1 MFYAIGLDGEKS
13 SPTTTRPLDISY
25 SMNTPGSSFSGATTA
40 STCSSSKHSSAMSAT
55 LSSDIN
61 PAVNAQ
67 SVQTSS
73 MQENSQG
80 EDQITSQ
87 VEKGNITG
95 KTNTRGR
102 GKKNQ

>member
-1 MFYAIGLDGEKS
+1 MFYAIGLDEEKS
-13 SPTTTRPLDISY
+13 SPITTRTLDISY

-40 STCSSSKHSSAMSAT
+40 STCSSSKHSSAT
-55 LSSDIN
+55 LSSDRN

-67 SVQTSS
+67 SVQKSS
-73 MQENSQG
+73 LQENSQG

-87 VEKGNITG
+87 VEKGNTTG
-95 KTNTRGR
+95 KTGTNNTRGK